1 MTTPQV
7 FLNSLPDRFR
17 NWLHETDVFLLLFL
31 LVFSLDSVVAKP
43 SALFL
48 ALVFLRKDIR
58 KFRFKDA
65 PWFYLLLPAMECIRL
80 LFFNKDFSAGHL
92 WSFSI
97 GTAYWLMAYATFL
110 IVRFRVQSHRLSAIT
125 GTLESWFFINL
136 AVSLFQL
143 FVVMYHSHSFNP
155 YGLSDLAYGNST
167 GDFIKGVVRAPC
179 YINMFINSF
188 FAVWFL
194 FRNSWRNAL
203 LAMLVCCLTTTNFA
217 NIIFLPIL
225 FVLLFVLKEKRA
237 RFTILGGFGIFVLF
251 SILFSSGNVT
261 YLKDSMDNVSVERM
275 TISAADADTSNKSF
289 KADSARKESA
299 RIAAIYEPIAKP
311 NGKML
316 SWKET
321 WAFASSSTVHAL
333 FGAGMGNFSSLL
345 AIRTAHLYGHEHSR
359 FYEYVPQYIHPDFR
373 ANHYKIMA
381 ALYSLPEGY
390 HSARHMPHSFP
401 NKILGEYGIVGVLIF
416 IFGYVW
422 YFLKRGAAS
431 GFFLF
436 VMLLTGGYLW
446 FDYLFEYLSVM
457 VFFELFFWW
466 HFFNRANERTQR
478 TTS

>member
-1 MTTPQV
+1 MTAPQ
-7 FLNSLPDRFR
+7 LRPNSLFDRLKV
-17 NWLHETDVFLLLFL
+17 WLQETDVFLLLFL
-31 LVFSLDSVVAKP
+31 LVFGLDSVVAKP
-43 SALFL
+43 VAIVLALFFL
-48 ALVFLRKDIR
+48 ARNIKQ
-58 KFRFKDA
+58 FRFKDA
-65 PWFYLLLPAMECIRL
+65 PWFYLLLPAMECLRL
-80 LFFNKDFSAGHL
+80 LFFNRDFSAGHL
-92 WSFSI
+92 WSFGI
-97 GTAYWLMAYATFL
+97 GTSYWLMAYFAFL
-110 IVRFRVQSHRLSAIT
+110 IVRFRVQSHKLIT
-125 GTLESWFFINL
+125 ITRSLEAWFFINL
-136 AVSLFQL
+136 AVSLYQL
-143 FVVMYHSHSFNP
+143 FAVMYHAQSLNP

-194 FRNSWRNAL
+194 FRKAWRNAL
-203 LAMLVCCLTTTNFA
+203 LATLVCCLTTTNFA

-225 FVLLFVLKEKRA
+225 IVLLFVLKEKKA
-237 RFTILGGFGIFVLF
+237 RFTLFGAVGIFVLF

-261 YLKDSMDNVSVERM
+261 YLKDSMGNVSVSKM

-299 RIAAIYEPIAKP
+299 RITALYEPIAKP

-321 WAFASSSTVHAL
+321 WAFANSSIGHAL

-345 AIRTAHLYGHEHSR
+345 AIRTAHLYAHEHSR
-359 FYEYVPQYIHPDFR
+359 FYEHVPQYIHPAFR

-381 ALYSLPEGY
+381 AVYSLPDGY

-416 IFGYVW
+416 VFGYVW
-422 YFLKRGAAS
+422 YFIKRGAAK

-436 VMLLTGGYLW
+436 IMLLTGGYLW

-457 VFFELFFWW
+457 VFFEAFFWW
-466 HFFNRANERTQR
+466 HFSNRTDERTQ
-478 TTS
+478 